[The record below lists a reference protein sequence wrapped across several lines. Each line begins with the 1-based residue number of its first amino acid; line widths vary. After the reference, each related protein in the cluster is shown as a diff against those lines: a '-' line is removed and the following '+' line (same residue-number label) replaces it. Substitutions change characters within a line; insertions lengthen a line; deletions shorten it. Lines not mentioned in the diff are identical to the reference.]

1 MALTAALADIA
12 TIGPFFHVHTHHPRT
27 PPPAP
32 WRPMSELANTPDVL
46 AARVDR
52 IREALA
58 ATAGRPANQIEVRVA
73 ASVAHLGLTARILS
87 PLLALTITIG
97 VVPTVTLDQLYWQ
110 DELGGAFPLSI
121 SAPIAP
127 ATPRTPRTPGL
138 AAVFSEQVLDG
149 PVTAITNAVRD
160 ARPVSELIM
169 WGNVASA
176 VVSAGTIITTQRP
189 DSAGNIATL
198 TEALFQQPP
207 LHGAGTLGPPF
218 RRRSCCLIYRIASP
232 TPTAICG
239 DCPLVNAHS
248 PRNDRSRRDTRR

>member
-12 TIGPFFHVHTHHPRT
+12 TIGPFFHVHTHHPGS

-32 WRPMSELANTPDVL
+32 WRPMSELTGTPDVL

-58 ATAGRPANQIEVRVA
+58 ANADRPTDQIEVRVA
-73 ASVAHLGLTARILS
+73 ASITHLGLTARILS
-87 PLLALTITIG
+87 PLLALTITTG
-97 VVPTVTLDQLYWQ
+97 VVPAVTLDQLYWQ

-121 SAPIAP
+121 SAPIDP

-149 PVTAITNAVRD
+149 PVTAITKAVRD
-160 ARPVSELIM
+160 ARLVSKPIM
-169 WGNVASA
+169 WGNAASA
-176 VVSAGTIITTQRP
+176 VVSAGTLITTQRP
-189 DSAGNIATL
+189 DSSGNIANL

-207 LHGAGTLGPPF
+207 LHETGTLGPPF
-218 RRRSCCLIYRIASP
+218 RRRSCCLIYRTASP

-239 DCPLVNAHS
+239 DCPFTKEV
-248 PRNDRSRRDTRR
+248 D

>member
-1 MALTAALADIA
+1 VAWTAALADIA
-12 TIGPFFHVHTHHPRT
+12 TIGPFFHVHTHHPGT

-32 WRPMSELANTPDVL
+32 WRPMSELTNTPDVL

-87 PLLALTITIG
+87 PLLALTITTG
-97 VVPTVTLDQLYWQ
+97 VVPAVTLDQLYWQ

-149 PVTAITNAVRD
+149 PITAIVRGT
-160 ARPVSELIM
+160 RPVSNLIM

-176 VVSAGTIITTQRP
+176 VVSAGTLITTQRP
-189 DSAGNIATL
+189 DSAGNIANL

-207 LHGAGTLGPPF
+207 LHETGTLGPPF

-239 DCPLVNAHS
+239 DCPFTKEV
-248 PRNDRSRRDTRR
+248 D